1 MEGYPLLEVR
11 GMKANDETRAYLYY
25 LLDHQRGCELEDCLA
40 CRSARNI
47 LELTR
52 NLLFSA
58 VPYPQV
64 ALTGQRKT
72 AHAATASGGGRK
84 SARRAA

>member
-1 MEGYPLLEVR
+1 MS
-11 GMKANDETRAYLYY
+11 ANDETRAYLYY
-25 LLDHQRGCELEDCLA
+25 LLDHQRGCESEDCLA
-40 CRSARNI
+40 CSAARNI

-64 ALTGQRKT
+64 ALTGQRK
-72 AHAATASGGGRK
+72 AAQAAAASGGRK
-84 SARRAA
+84 GSARRAA